1 MLLMAFDS
9 EYVSVSVRVY
19 VLESAMVFVKQYG
32 SAFEKVYDFRQQ
44 LHPST

>member
-9 EYVSVSVRVY
+9 EYGSASVRVY

-32 SAFEKVYDFRQQ
+32 SAFEKVCDFRRQFR
-44 LHPST
+44 PST